1 MPIFTKLKKT
11 KMSFGPQ
18 KVEKK
23 IKKRKKTRKRLRLG
37 DQMFHV
43 AINEKK
49 TIWILSDFRL
59 SKREICE
66 FYKKHFIIEF

>member
-23 IKKRKKTRKRLRLG
+23 IKKTQKDTKR
-37 DQMFHV
+37 DQMFHF

-49 TIWILSDFRL
+49 TI
-59 SKREICE
+59 
-66 FYKKHFIIEF
+66 

>member
-18 KVEKK
+18 KVEKNL
-23 IKKRKKTRKRLRLG
+23 KKRKKTRKRLRLG

-49 TIWILSDFRL
+49 KQFES
-59 SKREICE
+59 
-66 FYKKHFIIEF
+66 

>member
-23 IKKRKKTRKRLRLG
+23 IKKTQKDTKAFAVRRSDFPFRHKRKKK
-37 DQMFHV
+37 QF
-43 AINEKK
+43 E
-49 TIWILSDFRL
+49 S
-59 SKREICE
+59 
-66 FYKKHFIIEF
+66 